1 MILVSA
7 CLAGKK
13 CKYSGGDNLHPEIA
27 RLVQEGRAVM
37 DKERK
42 KVEIRAQIG
51 HHERAVTKAYTRLG
65 EAYFNNVENGASM
78 DSAKDVLD
86 LIKSNKKVVELLQ
99 EQLKS
104 LEPEPAPAPEAKAE
118 EEKPADAEFTKKD
131 EQ

>member
-1 MILVSA
+1 MEDWKKELNDFADKAAKAVQ
-7 CLAGKK
+7 AGSKDFM
-13 CKYSGGDNLHPEIA
+13 S
-27 RLVQEGRAVM
+27 VM

-118 EEKPADAEFTKKD
+118 EEKSADAEFTKKD

>member
-1 MILVSA
+1 MEDWKKELNDFADKAAKAVQ
-7 CLAGKK
+7 AGSKDFM
-13 CKYSGGDNLHPEIA
+13 S
-27 RLVQEGRAVM
+27 VM

-104 LEPEPAPAPEAKAE
+104 LEPEPVPAPEAKAE

>member
-1 MILVSA
+1 MEDWKKELNDFADKAAKAVQ
-7 CLAGKK
+7 AGSKDFM
-13 CKYSGGDNLHPEIA
+13 S
-27 RLVQEGRAVM
+27 VM

-78 DSAKDVLD
+78 DSVKDVLD

-99 EQLKS
+99 EQLKT
-104 LEPEPAPAPEAKAE
+104 LEPEPAPAAPEAKAE

>member
-1 MILVSA
+1 MEDWKKELNDFADKAAKAVQ
-7 CLAGKK
+7 AGSKDFM
-13 CKYSGGDNLHPEIA
+13 S
-27 RLVQEGRAVM
+27 VM

-99 EQLKS
+99 EQLKT
-104 LEPEPAPAPEAKAE
+104 LEPEPAPAAPEAKAE

>member
-1 MILVSA
+1 MEDWKKELNDFADKAAKAVQSGSKDFMSA
-7 CLAGKK
+7 
-13 CKYSGGDNLHPEIA
+13 
-27 RLVQEGRAVM
+27 M
-37 DKERK
+37 DRERK

>member
-1 MILVSA
+1 MEDWKKELNDFADKAAKAVQ
-7 CLAGKK
+7 AGSKDFM
-13 CKYSGGDNLHPEIA
+13 S
-27 RLVQEGRAVM
+27 VM

-99 EQLKS
+99 EQLKT
-104 LEPEPAPAPEAKAE
+104 LEPEPAPAAPEAKAE
-118 EEKPADAEFTKKD
+118 EEKLADAEFTKKD

>member
-1 MILVSA
+1 MEDWKKELNDFADKAAKAVQ
-7 CLAGKK
+7 AGSKDFM
-13 CKYSGGDNLHPEIA
+13 S
-27 RLVQEGRAVM
+27 VM